1 MHRWKVATTVEFDAW
16 FASLSQTVKGE
27 DAQAEVIAK
36 VELLKVFGPALP
48 RPHADTLKGSKHAN
62 MKELRATTADAV
74 LRIAFAFDPNRSAI
88 LLCAGNK
95 GGVNERRFYKQ
106 LVGRAD
112 RLYREH
118 LEAIHAATRKSKRD

>member
-1 MHRWKVATTVEFDAW
+1 MREWKVATTDDFDEW
-16 FASLSQTVKGE
+16 FRSLGKTAKGE

-36 VELLKVFGPALP
+36 VELLKVFGPSLG

-62 MKELRATTADAV
+62 MKELRASTADAV

-95 GGVNERRFYKQ
+95 AGVSEKRFYRQ
-106 LVGRAD
+106 LVDLAD
-112 RLYREH
+112 RLYAAH
-118 LEAIHAATRKSKRD
+118 VEAMKADKRRKRN